1 MAYRVCWEIDLDEP
15 ETPLAAAREAHAIM
29 LDPDS
34 TATVFTV
41 TAPDSTT
48 SMVDLLSADSPSV
61 GLVRQSQWWPVAQ
74 TMTTTLPWVCPS
86 PTYRRATA
94 AWLSG

>member
-1 MAYRVCWEIDLDEP
+1 MAYRVRWEIDLEEP

-41 TAPDSTT
+41 TAPDGAT
-48 SMVDLLSADSPSV
+48 SMIDLLSAISS
-61 GLVRQSQWWPVAQ
+61 RS
-74 TMTTTLPWVCPS
+74 LPAASASAPDL
-86 PTYRRATA
+86 AALITA
-94 AWLSG
+94 

>member
-1 MAYRVCWEIDLDEP
+1 MAYRVCWEIDLEEP

-41 TAPDSTT
+41 TAPDATT

-61 GLVRQSQWWPVAQ
+61 GA
-74 TMTTTLPWVCPS
+74 
-86 PTYRRATA
+86 
-94 AWLSG
+94 GG

>member
-15 ETPLAAAREAHAIM
+15 ETPLAAAAREAHAIM

-41 TAPDSTT
+41 TAPDGTT
-48 SMVDLLSADSPSV
+48 CVIDLLSADSPSV
-61 GLVRQSQWWPVAQ
+61 DAG
-74 TMTTTLPWVCPS
+74 
-86 PTYRRATA
+86 
-94 AWLSG
+94 G

>member
-41 TAPDSTT
+41 TAPDGTT
-48 SMVDLLSADSPSV
+48 SVVDLLSADSSSV
-61 GLVRQSQWWPVAQ
+61 GA
-74 TMTTTLPWVCPS
+74 
-86 PTYRRATA
+86 
-94 AWLSG
+94 GG

>member
-15 ETPLAAAREAHAIM
+15 ETPLAATREAHAIM

-41 TAPDSTT
+41 TAPDGTT
-48 SMVDLLSADSPSV
+48 SLVDLLSADSRMADA
-61 GLVRQSQWWPVAQ
+61 G
-74 TMTTTLPWVCPS
+74 
-86 PTYRRATA
+86 
-94 AWLSG
+94 G

>member
-29 LDPDS
+29 PDPDS

-41 TAPDSTT
+41 TAPDGTT
-48 SMVDLLSADSPSV
+48 SLVDLLSADSRMADA
-61 GLVRQSQWWPVAQ
+61 G
-74 TMTTTLPWVCPS
+74 
-86 PTYRRATA
+86 
-94 AWLSG
+94 G